1 MKKNRI
7 AQYDVGNELWMVF
20 AKCKVLKLDFVI
32 SRFYLTLLIDQTV
45 E

>member
-20 AKCKVLKLDFVI
+20 AKCRVLKLESAVVGFELNLSI
-32 SRFYLTLLIDQTV
+32 NQTV